1 MDTNLDFV
9 SYHGVRGSSDRQNA
23 ACCTANIFQVV
34 SFIGLFPSALYPT
47 YRFKEI
53 FGGAHRFFGVLRH
66 LHPRNDVQCNA
77 VLRLQRLQKGVPDVL
92 LTLGEILGAPIGI
105 TSVAG
110 NDRGERRQKKVGYV
124 LVK

>member
-1 MDTNLDFV
+1 M
-9 SYHGVRGSSDRQNA
+9 VRGSSDSQNA

-77 VLRLQRLQKGVPDVL
+77 VLRLQRLQKGVVTFKETMRITLESESNSTSRREVGRL
-92 LTLGEILGAPIGI
+92 LYSRKKEEVNENADLKLYWRP
-105 TSVAG
+105 AG
-110 NDRGERRQKKVGYV
+110 
-124 LVK
+124 